1 MVNDV
6 ASDARY
12 IRTPNLD
19 EVTAELAVP
28 ILLAGRVLGV
38 VNVESAESFAE
49 DDAIALEIVADQ
61 LAIAI
66 ENARLYD
73 QAQRL
78 AILEERQRL
87 ARELHD
93 SVTQQ
98 IFGITLLAESLDIVW
113 RRDAD
118 EGEARAQR
126 LLRLSRAALAEMRAL
141 LAELR
146 PADADPY
153 GGRGE
158 GSWTSRLRKMGLV
171 ATLRGYLSG
180 AQLGSTMVLLDA
192 DGYSPQHE
200 NTEIVLYRIAR
211 EALHNVVKHARAR
224 RLELRVE
231 SDPSVARVIIVDD
244 GRGFDSGAISTDASN
259 SPGFASMNEQAASV
273 GGEIRIEAAPGR
285 GARVEAVLPIQ
296 TGA

>member
-1 MVNDV
+1 
-6 ASDARY
+6 
-12 IRTPNLD
+12 
-19 EVTAELAVP
+19 
-28 ILLAGRVLGV
+28 
-38 VNVESAESFAE
+38 
-49 DDAIALEIVADQ
+49 
-61 LAIAI
+61 
-66 ENARLYD
+66 
-73 QAQRL
+73 
-78 AILEERQRL
+78 
-87 ARELHD
+87 
-93 SVTQQ
+93 
-98 IFGITLLAESLDIVW
+98 
-113 RRDAD
+113 
-118 EGEARAQR
+118 
-126 LLRLSRAALAEMRAL
+126 
-141 LAELR
+141 
-146 PADADPY
+146 
-153 GGRGE
+153 
-158 GSWTSRLRKMGLV
+158 
-171 ATLRGYLSG
+171 
-180 AQLGSTMVLLDA
+180 MVLLDA